1 MSDLKFTT
9 AGDYLAD
16 QAAPK
21 EEFRGKL
28 YDSRHGG
35 PFDRGSA
42 DSWYSRGYNPHYYKG
57 DSYNSD
63 RVERDDMT
71 AEEIEQYYAGYEW
84 NEEFGGKKEW

>member
-1 MSDLKFTT
+1 MSVET
-9 AGDYLAD
+9 
-16 QAAPK
+16 
-21 EEFRGKL
+21 FRGKT

-42 DSWYSRGYNPHYYKG
+42 DSWYSRGMNPHYYEG
-57 DSYNSD
+57 ATYDSTRVD
-63 RVERDDMT
+63 REDMT

>member
-42 DSWYSRGYNPHYYKG
+42 DSWYSRGPTPHYYTG
-57 DSYNSD
+57 ASYMSD
-63 RVERDDMT
+63 RVERDQMT

>member
-21 EEFRGKL
+21 EEYNGKL
-28 YDSRHGG
+28 YNSRHGG

-42 DSWYSRGYNPHYYKG
+42 DSWYSRGRNPHYYTGGSYEG
-57 DSYNSD
+57 D
-63 RVERDDMT
+63 RIERDDMT
-71 AEEIEQYYAGYEW
+71 DEEIEAYHAGYDH